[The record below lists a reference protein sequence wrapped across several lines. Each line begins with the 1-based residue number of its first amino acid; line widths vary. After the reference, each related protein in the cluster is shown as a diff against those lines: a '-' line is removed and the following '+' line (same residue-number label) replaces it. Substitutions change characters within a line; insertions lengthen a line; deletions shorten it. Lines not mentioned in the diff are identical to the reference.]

1 VHSAAALRLGY
12 VRAVGPVDLRRRA
25 PGAKAPVLILGFNAG
40 LEDLLH
46 PRRQRQGQRQRQRL
60 ALRAFVVPTLRQAQG
75 RLLRKRREGW
85 GTRFV
90 SCGGEV
96 KVPVPR
102 LFKERRDKDGPPGI
116 DPPFAKLI
124 RGGWFAK
131 VFFMS
136 DRVMSE
142 SAMSESTEQIR
153 ELLDSVYRVDSGRI
167 LATLIRLLGDFDLA
181 EEAMH
186 EAFAAALSLWPK
198 SGVPG
203 NPRPWLISTA
213 RFKAI
218 DTLRRRARFDASQD
232 EFVRYFEAQSIS
244 AERSNKNEEH
254 GLEDDYLE
262 DDRLRLIF
270 TCCHPSLAP
279 DARVALTLREVC
291 GLTTEEIAKAF
302 LITPRTLAQRVVRA
316 KAKIRET
323 PIRYEV
329 PTPGELPER
338 LGAVLQVI
346 YLVFN
351 EGYSAAA
358 GAEVTRAELT
368 GEAIRLGRLL
378 VELHLT
384 ELGPEPE
391 VIGLLSLMLLQESRR
406 AARNSPT
413 GELILLE
420 NQDRALWNREQIAE
434 GVALLEKALQYRQ
447 KSRRFGS
454 YTLQAAIAAVHAEA
468 ESVAR
473 TDWRQIVALYDRL
486 LQVQPSPVVQLNRAV
501 AIAMRDGP
509 EAGLTNIDAV
519 LEHGELAN
527 YYLAHSARAD
537 MCRRLGRTA
546 EARASYE
553 KALALTQQEP
563 ERQFLQ
569 ERIRQ
574 LK

>member
-1 VHSAAALRLGY
+1 M
-12 VRAVGPVDLRRRA
+12 PE
-25 PGAKAPVLILGFNAG
+25 PTP
-40 LEDLLH
+40 DLLD
-46 PRRQRQGQRQRQRL
+46 RL
-60 ALRAFVVPTLRQAQG
+60 YRA
-75 RLLRKRREGW
+75 
-85 GTRFV
+85 
-90 SCGGEV
+90 
-96 KVPVPR
+96 
-102 LFKERRDKDGPPGI
+102 
-116 DPPFAKLI
+116 
-124 RGGWFAK
+124 
-131 VFFMS
+131 
-136 DRVMSE
+136 
-142 SAMSESTEQIR
+142 
-153 ELLDSVYRVDSGRI
+153 DSGRI

-186 EAFAAALSLWPK
+186 EAFAAALTLWPA

-218 DTLRRRARFDASQD
+218 DTIRRRARFDASQN
-232 EFVRYFEAQSIS
+232 ELAHYIESQSTAAT
-244 AERSNKNEEH
+244 AE
-254 GLEDDYLE
+254 EDALE
-262 DDRLRLIF
+262 DDRLRLVF

-279 DARVALTLREVC
+279 EARVALTLREVC

-302 LITPRTLAQRVVRA
+302 LTTPSTLAQRIVRA
-316 KAKIRET
+316 KTKIRET
-323 PIRYEV
+323 KIPYEV
-329 PTPGELPER
+329 PTAQELPER

-358 GAEVTRAELT
+358 GSEVTRAELT

-378 VELHLT
+378 AELQA
-384 ELGPEPE
+384 EPE
-391 VIGLLSLMLLQESRR
+391 VIGLLALMLLQESRR
-406 AARNSPT
+406 AARTSPT

-420 NQDRALWNREQIAE
+420 QQDRSLWNRGQIRE
-434 GVALLEKALQYRQ
+434 GVALVEKALQ
-447 KSRRFGS
+447 SRRFGS

-468 ESVAR
+468 ESVAA
-473 TDWRQIVALYDRL
+473 TDWPQIVALYDRL
-486 LQVQPSPVVQLNRAV
+486 VQLQPSPVVQLNRAV

-509 EAGLTNIDAV
+509 EVGLTHIDAA
-519 LEHGELAN
+519 LKNGELAE

-537 MCRRLGRTA
+537 MYRRLGRTA
-546 EARASYE
+546 EARSAYE

>member
-1 VHSAAALRLGY
+1 MASEQVTREQRGRVELVRSSNECIGDFEPTEEAFRCPDSRVTTWALCIG
-12 VRAVGPVDLRRRA
+12 
-25 PGAKAPVLILGFNAG
+25 
-40 LEDLLH
+40 
-46 PRRQRQGQRQRQRL
+46 
-60 ALRAFVVPTLRQAQG
+60 
-75 RLLRKRREGW
+75 
-85 GTRFV
+85 
-90 SCGGEV
+90 
-96 KVPVPR
+96 
-102 LFKERRDKDGPPGI
+102 
-116 DPPFAKLI
+116 PPFAKLI
-124 RGGWFAK
+124 RGSWFAK
-131 VFFMS
+131 VV
-136 DRVMSE
+136 VMSE
-142 SAMSESTEQIR
+142 HSTEQIR
-153 ELLDSVYRVDSGRI
+153 ELLDSLYRVDSGRI

-186 EAFAAALSLWPK
+186 EAFAAALSVWPK

-232 EFVRYFEAQSIS
+232 ELVRYLEAQSSS
-244 AERSNKNEEH
+244 AESSNEE
-254 GLEDDYLE
+254 DSLE

-279 DARVALTLREVC
+279 EAHVALTLREVC

-302 LITPRTLAQRVVRA
+302 LTTPRTLAQRVVRA
-316 KAKIRET
+316 KAKIRDT

-329 PTPGELPER
+329 PSAQELPER
-338 LGAVLQVI
+338 LGAVLQVV
-346 YLVFN
+346 YLIFN

-378 VELHLT
+378 AELQ
-384 ELGPEPE
+384 PEPEVDPE
-391 VIGLLSLMLLQESRR
+391 VIGLLSLMLLHGSRH
-406 AARNSPT
+406 AARTSPT

-420 NQDRALWNREQIAE
+420 NQDRSLWNREQIAE
-434 GVALLEKALQYRQ
+434 GVALLEKAL
-447 KSRRFGS
+447 KTRRFGS

-468 ESVAR
+468 ESVAV
-473 TDWRQIVALYDRL
+473 TDWGQIVALYDQLVRI
-486 LQVQPSPVVQLNRAV
+486 QPSPVIELNRAV

-509 EAGLTNIDAV
+509 EAGLTHIDAV
-519 LEHGELAN
+519 LEQGELAD

-546 EARASYE
+546 EARSSYE

>member
-1 VHSAAALRLGY
+1 VLFHISGETAQASGITSGLLVTPEQRGSVELVRSSNDRMGDFAATEDAFCFPGFRVTTWALC
-12 VRAVGPVDLRRRA
+12 V
-25 PGAKAPVLILGFNAG
+25 
-40 LEDLLH
+40 
-46 PRRQRQGQRQRQRL
+46 
-60 ALRAFVVPTLRQAQG
+60 
-75 RLLRKRREGW
+75 
-85 GTRFV
+85 
-90 SCGGEV
+90 
-96 KVPVPR
+96 
-102 LFKERRDKDGPPGI
+102 

-124 RGGWFAK
+124 RGSWFAK
-131 VFFMS
+131 VVFMS
-136 DRVMSE
+136 ER
-142 SAMSESTEQIR
+142 STEQIR
-153 ELLDSVYRVDSGRI
+153 ELLDSLYRVDSGRI

-186 EAFAAALSLWPK
+186 EAFAAALSVWPK

-218 DTLRRRARFDASQD
+218 DTLRRRARFDASQLD
-232 EFVRYFEAQSIS
+232 LVRHLEAQSSS
-244 AERSNKNEEH
+244 AERSD
-254 GLEDDYLE
+254 EDDSLE

-270 TCCHPSLAP
+270 TCCHPSLATE
-279 DARVALTLREVC
+279 AHVALTLREVC

-302 LITPRTLAQRVVRA
+302 LTTSRTLAQRIVRA
-316 KAKIRET
+316 KAKIRDARI
-323 PIRYEV
+323 PYEV
-329 PTPGELPER
+329 PSPQELPER

-378 VELHLT
+378 T
-384 ELGPEPE
+384 ELQPEPE
-391 VIGLLSLMLLQESRR
+391 VIGLLALMLLHESRH
-406 AARNSPT
+406 AARASPT

-420 NQDRALWNREQIAE
+420 HQDRSLWNRQQIAE
-434 GVALLEKALQYRQ
+434 GLRLLERAL
-447 KSRRFGS
+447 KSRRFGP

-468 ESVAR
+468 DSVAA
-473 TDWRQIVALYDRL
+473 TDWAQIVALYDQLARI
-486 LQVQPSPVVQLNRAV
+486 QPSPVVQLNRAV

-509 EAGLTNIDAV
+509 EAGLTHIDEV

-527 YYLAHSARAD
+527 YYLAHSARAE
-537 MCRRLGRTA
+537 MYRRLGRTA
-546 EARASYE
+546 EARTAYE